1 MIRHSRNGLR
11 AGKVSMAGFS
21 VFLMKTACSTE
32 KLEFHGFGR
41 RAVMGHF
48 DGGMIS
54 PDFSPGDAMTNRQ
67 DRRFARRKPPVGLRP
82 GKGAMNASSA
92 VCKDDLVKIVP

>member
-54 PDFSPGDAMTNRQ
+54 LDFSPGDAPCKSSGQTICTAQ
-67 DRRFARRKPPVGLRP
+67 TARRVAPREGRNERIKRSLQ
-82 GKGAMNASSA
+82 
-92 VCKDDLVKIVP
+92 